1 MAPVDSRLRGPID
14 CYRAAMLATRGMTK
28 YRRGM
33 TRKIAISVPDDVAAR
48 LEREPNVSAFV
59 AESVRIR
66 MAAESVREAM
76 TAAGFALT
84 PQGRASAAAEL
95 DALHAG
101 VTPELRREAAEL
113 KSQLRRGRAG

>member
-1 MAPVDSRLRGPID
+1 
-14 CYRAAMLATRGMTK
+14 
-28 YRRGM
+28 M

-66 MAAESVREAM
+66 MAAENVRETMA
-76 TAAGFALT
+76 AAGFALT
-84 PQGRASAAAEL
+84 PQGRARAAAEL

-101 VTPELRREAAEL
+101 ITPELRREATEL
-113 KSQLRRGRAG
+113 KARLRQAR

>member
-1 MAPVDSRLRGPID
+1 
-14 CYRAAMLATRGMTK
+14 
-28 YRRGM
+28 M

-66 MAAESVREAM
+66 MAAENVRETMA
-76 TAAGFALT
+76 AAGFALT
-84 PQGRASAAAEL
+84 PQGRARAAAEL

-101 VTPELRREAAEL
+101 ITPELRREATEL
-113 KSQLRRGRAG
+113 KARLRQTR

>member
-1 MAPVDSRLRGPID
+1 
-14 CYRAAMLATRGMTK
+14 MTN
-28 YRRGM
+28 YHRGM

-66 MAAESVREAM
+66 MAAESVRETM
-76 TAAGFALT
+76 VAAGFELT
-84 PQGRASAAAEL
+84 HQGRARAAAEL

-101 VTPELRREAAEL
+101 VTPQLRREAAEL
-113 KSQLRRGRAG
+113 KARLRRGQAD

>member
-1 MAPVDSRLRGPID
+1 MRTRKA
-14 CYRAAMLATRGMTK
+14 CYVPAVLASSGMTQ

-66 MAAESVREAM
+66 MAAESVRETMA
-76 TAAGFALT
+76 AAGFELT
-84 PQGRASAAAEL
+84 PQGRARAAAEL

-101 VTPELRREAAEL
+101 VTPQLRREAAEL
-113 KSQLRRGRAG
+113 KARLRRGQAG

>member
-1 MAPVDSRLRGPID
+1 
-14 CYRAAMLATRGMTK
+14 
-28 YRRGM
+28 M

-66 MAAESVREAM
+66 MAAESVRQAM
-76 TAAGFALT
+76 TAAGFDLT
-84 PQGRASAAAEL
+84 SHGRARAAAEV

-101 VTPELRREAAEL
+101 VTPQLRREATEL
-113 KSQLRRGRAG
+113 KARLRRGQAG